1 MKQKVGKLYRK
12 RIVEGDINLVD
23 PNSEIHINDLTSSKE
38 EGGGEVSYK
47 YYRKILEKDIADLG
61 LPKENYNMIRVGI
74 EMIFLVFNS
83 RVKVKLKDGS
93 ISFTPAPNINE
104 NDIQPFESCYAYVVD
119 INLITGPILDLNIP
133 EIMTFRDFLTTMDNA
148 ISNGDPYYIM
158 VKSLIDKIEIT
169 KEEFLDTSILYE

>member
-47 YYRKILEKDIADLG
+47 YYRKVLEKDIVDLG
-61 LPKENYNMIRVGI
+61 LPKERYNVMRAGI
-74 EMIFLVFNS
+74 EGIILAYSS

-104 NDIQPFESCYAYVVD
+104 NDIQPLESCYAYVVD

-133 EIMTFRDFLTTMDNA
+133 EITTFRDFFTILDNV
-148 ISNGDPYYIM
+148 ISNGSQDYIII
-158 VKSLIDKIEIT
+158 KSLMNKTEIT